1 MKAVFKSGTGGRQPF
16 ERYIATHAM
25 GEIIFSEGDIGTE
38 MFIIQSG
45 IVELFKSIA
54 GETRVLVTLEK
65 GDFFGEMSVLE
76 DLPRTASA
84 RAKTD
89 VEVVR
94 INGAM
99 FDTMLKN
106 NTEIAIRMM
115 RKLSRRVRDVSAK
128 LEEALGRRVV
138 EEEAPAARRAPVGE
152 RPAARRAP
160 EPKERPAAR
169 AQAHEDRFR
178 LISSDGSAQ
187 FLLNRDGDTLVGRAD
202 PVTGITPDID
212 LTPLDAQRS
221 TSRRHA
227 KLYQMGSVFY
237 VMEEIGVMNGT
248 FVNDSRLATGAP
260 VAVKNGD
267 ILKFG
272 LVPLTFYSAEA

>member
-1 MKAVFKSGTGGRQPF
+1 MKAVFKSGPGGGRNPF
-16 ERYIATHAM
+16 ERYVVAHPM

-38 MFIIQSG
+38 MYIIQSG
-45 IVELFKSIA
+45 AVELFKSIA
-54 GETRVLVTLEK
+54 GETRVLATLEK

-94 INGAM
+94 INGAL
-99 FDTMLKN
+99 FDTMLKS

-115 RKLSRRVRDVSAK
+115 RKLSRRVRDVSAM
-128 LEEALGRRVV
+128 LEDALGRQVA
-138 EEEAPAARRAPVGE
+138 EGE
-152 RPAARRAP
+152 RPAPLGRRAA
-160 EPKERPAAR
+160 EEERPALRKPPVQKDAY
-169 AQAHEDRFR
+169 R
-178 LISSDGSAQ
+178 LVSPDGSSE
-187 FLLNRDGDTLVGRAD
+187 FFLNREGDTLVGRAD
-202 PVTGITPDID
+202 PVTGITPDVD
-212 LTPLDAQRS
+212 LTPLDGQRS

-227 KLYQMGSVFY
+227 KLYEMGGVFY

-248 FVNDSRLATGAP
+248 FVNDNRLATGAP
-260 VAVKNGD
+260 VAVQNGD
-267 ILKFG
+267 VLKFG